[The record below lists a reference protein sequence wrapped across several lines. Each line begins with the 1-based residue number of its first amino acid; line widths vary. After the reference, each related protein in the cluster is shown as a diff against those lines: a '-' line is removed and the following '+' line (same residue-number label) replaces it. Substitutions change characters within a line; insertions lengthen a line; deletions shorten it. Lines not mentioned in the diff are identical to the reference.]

1 MFKSSKL
8 LVLRT
13 PKWVRKCSITLK
25 LLRTPAK
32 AFFGEDTIT
41 TILDLDTKEA
51 KQSGV
56 LCFNV
61 QWWSTSLISK
71 PSTSNRIR
79 KEKLFNQMLL
89 NSKGVNEGIEVEAN
103 LIKSSILD
111 SIHDLLK
118 IESAPGG
125 LKSGATPLVPA
136 VNQPRIKWH
145 RVGGVEP
152 PIAPKHTVYLSHPI
166 EVPKPHNQLP
176 NDGIHAWAESAAGD
190 DRGPGCAGVEED
202 AFAGASPVVSQLEGR
217 CRGGG
222 RKVEDNLAKDDVGG
236 RYVEAGWSVV
246 EAVVVQGVCEC
257 LEVGKIVCK
266 MR

>member
-1 MFKSSKL
+1 MYNGG
-8 LVLRT
+8 LRSH
-13 PKWVRKCSITLK
+13 RH
-25 LLRTPAK
+25 
-32 AFFGEDTIT
+32 
-41 TILDLDTKEA
+41 
-51 KQSGV
+51 
-56 LCFNV
+56 
-61 QWWSTSLISK
+61 
-71 PSTSNRIR
+71 
-79 KEKLFNQMLL
+79 
-89 NSKGVNEGIEVEAN
+89 

-125 LKSGATPLVPA
+125 LESSATPLVPA
-136 VNQPRIKWH
+136 VNPPRTKWH

-152 PIAPKHTVYLSHPI
+152 PIAPKHTVYLAHPV
-166 EVPKPHNQLP
+166 EVPKSHNQLP

-190 DRGPGCAGVEED
+190 DRGPGCARVEED
-202 AFAGASPVVSQLEGR
+202 AFAGPSAVISQLEGR

-236 RYVEAGWSVV
+236 RYVEAGCSVV

-257 LEVGKIVCK
+257 LDVGKIVCK